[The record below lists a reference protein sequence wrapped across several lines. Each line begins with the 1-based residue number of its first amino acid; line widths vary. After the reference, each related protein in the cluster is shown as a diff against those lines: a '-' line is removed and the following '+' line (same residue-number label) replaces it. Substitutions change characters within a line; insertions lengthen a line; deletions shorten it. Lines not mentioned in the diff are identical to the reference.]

1 MNEQDFPREI
11 QNVTIAAQNHLVE
24 AFGKEEGLEAFII
37 FCDILQLVRI
47 RIFMTNESP
56 KLLRLLPEIFRALGN
71 SFELLN
77 EWSSKNE
84 RRNQNNED

>member
-1 MNEQDFPREI
+1 
-11 QNVTIAAQNHLVE
+11 
-24 AFGKEEGLEAFII
+24 
-37 FCDILQLVRI
+37 
-47 RIFMTNESP
+47 MTNESP

-84 RRNQNNED
+84 RRNQDNED